1 MLAKGESMSII
12 SKASVVTITGGTGSF
27 GFTMVKNLL
36 AQNIEEIRIFSRD
49 ENKQDLLRNQLKDE
63 RVKFFI
69 GDVRDSQ
76 SVDNVIRGS
85 DYVFHAAALK
95 QVPSCEFFP
104 MQANLTNVVG
114 SSNVIEAAYKFNIKS
129 IVCLSTDKAVYPI
142 NAMGMTK
149 ALMEKVAFSYARNY
163 PESKTRISVTRYGN
177 VMMSRG
183 SVIPLFLKQL
193 KNGEP
198 ITITDPEMT
207 RFMMSLQDSVD
218 LVNYAFAN
226 AHSGELFVRKAPG
239 CMVQTLVDALIEIVK
254 PKIAPKIV
262 KIGVR
267 HGEKKYESLL
277 GSEEKTRSVDEGD
290 YFRVPLDT
298 RTLDYH
304 SYFDKGQPEIEVAD
318 SYTSSNTRQLSLEE
332 TVALISELP
341 EYLST
346 LRN

>member
-1 MLAKGESMSII
+1 MSQIP
-12 SKASVVTITGGTGSF
+12 KNSVVTITGGTGSF
-27 GFTMVKNLL
+27 GSTMVKHLL
-36 AQNIEEIRIFSRD
+36 GQGVEEIRIFSRD
-49 ENKQDLLRNQLKDE
+49 ENKQDNLRNKLKDE
-63 RVKFFI
+63 RVKFVI

-76 SVDNVIRGS
+76 SVDTAIRGS

-114 SSNVIEAAYKFNIKS
+114 SSNVIEAAYKYNIKS

-149 ALMEKVAFSYARNY
+149 ALMEKVAYSYARNY
-163 PESKTRISVTRYGN
+163 PESQTKISVTRYGN

-183 SVIPLFLKQL
+183 SVIPLFLNQL
-193 KNGEP
+193 INGEP
-198 ITITDPEMT
+198 ITITDPDMT
-207 RFMMSLQDSVD
+207 RFMMSLQESVE
-218 LVNYAFAN
+218 LVNYAFTN
-226 AHSGELFVRKAPG
+226 STSGELFVRKAPG
-239 CMVQTLVDALIEIVK
+239 CTVKTLVDALIEIVK
-254 PKIAPKIV
+254 PKTTPKIIN
-262 KIGVR
+262 IGVR

-277 GSEEKTRSVDEGD
+277 GSEEKSRSSDEGN

-304 SYFDKGQPEIEVAD
+304 SFFDKGHSGVNLAEP
-318 SYTSSNTRQLSLEE
+318 YTSSNTRQLNVAE
-332 TVALISELP
+332 TVDLISKLP
-341 EYLST
+341 EYIAT